1 MSIGL
6 ALSGGVVR
14 GVAHIGVL
22 KYLAERR
29 IALCHLAGTSA
40 GSIVAS
46 LYCAGMPVDEIE
58 RVALNFTWKDLV
70 RLKVPRLGL
79 IDSSLIEE
87 FMEKLIG
94 RIDFAGLKIPLLV
107 NAVDLLSGEE
117 VVLDSGPVATAVR
130 ASCAIPGIFTPV
142 KLDDKILVDGGL
154 LNNVPAKLLRN
165 RGIGRVIAVDLK
177 ERKPLAR
184 EPQSILEV
192 LVQSFD
198 IVQRNQHRACH
209 GYADILI
216 EPDLAGI
223 PAWDAGQAELL
234 IRRGYEA
241 AREALAQPG
250 RLRKKRRLLA
260 WFRFRGEK

>member
-22 KYLAERR
+22 KYLAEQR
-29 IALCHLAGTSA
+29 IELNHLAGTSA
-40 GSIVAS
+40 GSMVAS
-46 LYCAGMPVDEIE
+46 LYCAGMPLEEIE
-58 RVALNFTWKDLV
+58 RVALSFTWKDLL

-79 IDSSLIEE
+79 IDSAMIEE

-94 RIDFAGLKIPLLV
+94 RVDFTGLEIPLLV

-117 VVLDSGPVATAVR
+117 AVLDSGPVAAAVR

-142 KLDDKILVDGGL
+142 KMDHKVLVDGGL
-154 LNNVPAKLLRN
+154 LNNVPAKPLRD

-177 ERKPLAR
+177 ERKPLAK
-184 EPQSILEV
+184 EPQSIFEV

-198 IVQRNQHRACH
+198 IVQRNQHRAGH
-209 GYADILI
+209 RYADILI

-223 PAWDAGQAELL
+223 PAWDTGQTELL
-234 IRRGYEA
+234 IKRGYEA
-241 AREALAQPG
+241 ARTALARPG
-250 RLRKKRRLLA
+250 RLRKKSRFLA
-260 WFRFRGEK
+260 WFRLRGER